1 MLRKIFLFCGILS
14 SLLYIVMNI
23 FVPMS
28 FPGYESASQTVS
40 ELSAIGSPTRTLWV
54 SLGTAYTLLIM
65 VFGLGVRQSAKQN
78 KKLKI
83 AGGLIF
89 VYGIVSLVWPFAPMH
104 QREILARDG
113 ESLTDKIHLVLAMV
127 TVLLMMASMAFAAA
141 AFEKKF
147 LLYSIATIIILLV
160 FGALTGWDAGRVK
173 SNLPTPWVGIW
184 ERINIGIFLLW
195 IIVLSITVLRQQKGS
210 RQNKVKEILAN

>member
-14 SLLYIVMNI
+14 SFLYIAMNI
-23 FVPMS
+23 FVPMF
-28 FPGYESASQTVS
+28 FPGYDSASQTVS

-65 VFGLGVRQSAKQN
+65 VFGLGVRQSARQN

-83 AGGLIF
+83 AGGFIF
-89 VYGIVSLVWPFAPMH
+89 VYGIVSLAWPFAPMH

-113 ESLTDKIHLVLAMV
+113 ESLTDKIHLALAMV
-127 TVLLMMASMAFAAA
+127 TVLLMMASMAFGAA

-147 LLYSIATIIILLV
+147 LLYSIATISILLV

-173 SNLPTPWVGIW
+173 SNLSTPWVGIW

-195 IIVLSITVLRQQKGS
+195 IIVLSIMILRQQKGS
-210 RQNKVKEILAN
+210 RQNRVK